1 MTTATDPAAT
11 FDVEAWIT
19 DANLPRESATV
30 YKRADVVSKLT
41 ALKHRIEIAR
51 ADDNGERTS
60 GAKTE
65 LQRLEEEY
73 VNLLKVF
80 SESAITVHVR
90 ALTRQEL
97 KDLREAHA
105 KAVEAKEITEAESN
119 EAFGYDLLA
128 TAIVAVE
135 PAGKPEQPATFTP
148 DQVRALEE
156 AIGATQLTAILA
168 ARQVAQNSLPTVDAD
183 FLHRPSGTSA
193 GSQG

>member
-1 MTTATDPAAT
+1 MTTAATET
-11 FDVEAWIT
+11 FDVEAWIK

-51 ADDNGERTS
+51 AGDNGERTS
-60 GAKTE
+60 GGKSE
-65 LQRLEEEY
+65 LKRLEEEY

-80 SESAITVHVR
+80 SDSAITVHVR

-97 KDLREAHA
+97 KDLREAHE
-105 KAVEAKEITEAESN
+105 KAIEAKEITKQESD
-119 EAFGYDLLA
+119 EKFGYDLLA
-128 TAIVAVE
+128 AAIVAVE
-135 PAGKPEQPATFTP
+135 PAGKPEQPASLTT

-168 ARQVAQNSLPTVDAD
+168 ARQTAQNALPTVDAD
-183 FLHRPSGTSA
+183 FLHRPSGTSD
-193 GSQG
+193 GSRG